1 MVFFLIRNLNVVFL
15 YHYDERMLSWVFLKA
30 KTHSWYDVRR
40 PIDRLKELDV
50 CDCCHMPAR
59 LSAIAS
65 NVAGIWQQCCRHMA
79 ATTQI
84 KKFKPN
90 KRRSMTVKVMSYR
103 VLRQHILHF
112 GYVRIKR
119 RNESVI
125 NISGETNK
133 FRCIPQNNNFTS
145 ATELTIL
152 TMRISS
158 WWWYP

>member
-1 MVFFLIRNLNVVFL
+1 MVFFLIRNLNIVFL

-40 PIDRLKELDV
+40 PIYRLKELDV

-65 NVAGIWQQCCRHMA
+65 NVAGSWQQCCRHMA

-84 KKFKPN
+84 KMFKPN
-90 KRRSMTVKVMSYR
+90 KHGSMTVKVMSYR
-103 VLRQHILHF
+103 VLRQHILRF

-125 NISGETNK
+125 NISGETKK
-133 FRCIPQNNNFTS
+133 FRCILQNNSFTS

-152 TMRISS
+152 TRVSS
-158 WWWYP
+158 SLYQF

>member
-1 MVFFLIRNLNVVFL
+1 MRLLPYASKVVGN
-15 YHYDERMLSWVFLKA
+15 
-30 KTHSWYDVRR
+30 
-40 PIDRLKELDV
+40 
-50 CDCCHMPAR
+50 C
-59 LSAIAS
+59 
-65 NVAGIWQQCCRHMA
+65 QQCCWHMA

-103 VLRQHILHF
+103 VLRQHILRF

-152 TMRISS
+152 TMRISF
-158 WWWYP
+158 